1 MLPPSPHTSQA
12 QHHPQALPAR
22 APASNSFLNGRDL
35 PAPPSLHRPSTSMS
49 ISSML
54 DSNPT
59 MSSRDN
65 MPNGSSN
72 APSSAGAG
80 FITSPTR
87 QQGQAASPPHSSQSI
102 SLLRERSTSPE
113 KYKAHQVQSGRPF
126 RSYSGDLGQRPP
138 SLAQPNSPETLRNGS
153 LSGSQTSQRSPSFSL
168 GVHRGWQS
176 QEGRRLPD
184 GRIVHRPSSQPSG
197 HRSPPRDTSGRPL
210 TGNSDRMHQY
220 PDAKRRY
227 LESDQGVS
235 LERLKMVAGNSQV
248 NDQSQGQAFLAPEAD
263 SVHPRGELSPKQERI
278 NGSSYP
284 FASHSI
290 QHCDSKPA
298 QGTDAFPSR
307 ITRGYDREPQALHPA
322 QSPFSPESL
331 RRLQKERHVLQQ
343 QASTHTPSKYSRA
356 ATLSDDRQLSAS
368 AENSASFPATTESSK
383 EVDSINNHHIRDEHN
398 GHRKSSLAM
407 LMENNR
413 RGGRFS
419 PLPQAV
425 QGAQGRTNGPASDPG
440 IKNEFA
446 RMFSGI
452 GSGVGSAG
460 PTGSGTSTP
469 FAPPSPTMSHEQ
481 RSTPLNARSELSIA
495 KPTTSSRGGKRSRKA
510 RDVGTK
516 AESVDG
522 EAGVS
527 SATGPKAVKR
537 SRTTHHHSHLAHQ

>member
-12 QHHPQALPAR
+12 QHHTQALPAR
-22 APASNSFLNGRDL
+22 TPASNSFLNGRDL

-54 DSNPT
+54 DSNPA

-65 MPNGSSN
+65 IPNGSSN
-72 APSSAGAG
+72 APPSSGAG
-80 FITSPTR
+80 FVTPPTR
-87 QQGQAASPPHSSQSI
+87 QQGQAASPPHSSQGMP
-102 SLLRERSTSPE
+102 LLTARSTSPE
-113 KYKAHQVQSGRPF
+113 KYKAHQFQSGRPF

-138 SLAQPNSPETLRNGS
+138 SLAQPSTPETLKNGS
-153 LSGSQTSQRSPSFSL
+153 LSGSQTSPHSPSFSL

-197 HRSPPRDTSGRPL
+197 HRSPPRDASGRSL
-210 TGNSDRMHQY
+210 TGNPDRMRQY
-220 PDAKRRY
+220 PDARRRY
-227 LESDQGVS
+227 LESDQGVTP
-235 LERLKMVAGNSQV
+235 ERPKIAAGNPRV
-248 NDQSQGQAFLAPEAD
+248 NDQTQGQAFSAPEAG
-263 SVHPRGELSPKQERI
+263 SVHPRGELSPKQERT

-284 FASHSI
+284 FATHSV
-290 QHCDSKPA
+290 QNSDSKPA
-298 QGTDAFPSR
+298 QSTDAIRPR
-307 ITRGYDREPQALHPA
+307 ITRGYDREPQSLHPT

-343 QASTHTPSKYSRA
+343 QASTLTSSKYSRA
-356 ATLSDDRQLSAS
+356 ATLGDDRQLLAN

-383 EVDSINNHHIRDEHN
+383 EVDGIDPHHVRDDHN

-495 KPTTSSRGGKRSRKA
+495 KPTASSRGGKRSRKA
-510 RDVGTK
+510 RDIGTK

-522 EAGVS
+522 DAGVS
-527 SATGPKAVKR
+527 SATGPKTVKR
-537 SRTTHHHSHLAHQ
+537 SRTTHQHSHLAHQ

>member
-1 MLPPSPHTSQA
+1 MLPPSPHTTQA
-12 QHHPQALPAR
+12 QHHPQTLPAR
-22 APASNSFLNGRDL
+22 TPASTSFLNGRDL
-35 PAPPSLHRPSTSMS
+35 PVPPSLHRPSSSMS

-54 DSNPT
+54 DSNPAT
-59 MSSRDN
+59 SSRDN

-72 APSSAGAG
+72 AQASAGAG
-80 FITSPTR
+80 LVTSPTR
-87 QQGQAASPPHSSQSI
+87 QQGQAASPPHSSQAI
-102 SLLRERSTSPE
+102 SLLTGRSASPE
-113 KYKAHQVQSGRPF
+113 KYKGYQSQSGRPF

-138 SLAQPNSPETLRNGS
+138 SLAQPTSPGALRNAS
-153 LSGSQTSQRSPSFSL
+153 LSGSQTSQHSPSFSL

-197 HRSPPRDTSGRPL
+197 HRSPPRGTSGRPL
-210 TGNSDRMHQY
+210 TGNPDRMHQY
-220 PDAKRRY
+220 PDARRRY
-227 LESDQGVS
+227 LESDQGGS
-235 LERLKMVAGNSQV
+235 LERVKMVTGNSRV
-248 NDQSQGQAFLAPEAD
+248 NDQPQEQAFSAPEAG
-263 SVHPRGELSPKQERI
+263 SAHPRGELSPKQERT

-284 FASHSI
+284 FASRSI
-290 QHCDSKPA
+290 QNCDSKPA
-298 QGTDAFPSR
+298 QGTDAIRSG
-307 ITRGYDREPQALHPA
+307 ITRGYDREPQPLHPT

-343 QASTHTPSKYSRA
+343 QASTHSPSKYSRA
-356 ATLSDDRQLSAS
+356 AKTSDDRQLLAT
-368 AENSASFPATTESSK
+368 AENSASFPANTESSK
-383 EVDSINNHHIRDEHN
+383 EVDVIEHHHFRDDTN

-481 RSTPLNARSELSIA
+481 RPTPLHARSELGIA
-495 KPTTSSRGGKRSRKA
+495 KPTTSSRRGKRSRKA
-510 RDVGTK
+510 RDVDTK
-516 AESVDG
+516 AELVDG

-537 SRTTHHHSHLAHQ
+537 SRTNHHHSHLAHQ

>member
-12 QHHPQALPAR
+12 QHHPQTLPAR
-22 APASNSFLNGRDL
+22 TPASTSILNGRDL
-35 PAPPSLHRPSTSMS
+35 PAPSSAYRPSSSMS

-54 DSNPT
+54 DSNPA

-72 APSSAGAG
+72 APSSAGGPFVA
-80 FITSPTR
+80 SPTR
-87 QQGQAASPPHSSQSI
+87 QQRQVASPLHSGQGI
-102 SLLRERSTSPE
+102 SLLTGRSTPPE
-113 KYKAHQVQSGRPF
+113 NYKAHQSQSGRPF

-138 SLAQPNSPETLRNGS
+138 FLAQPKSPEAPRNGS
-153 LSGSQTSQRSPSFSL
+153 LPGSQTSQHSPSFGL
-168 GVHRGWQS
+168 GVHRSWQS

-197 HRSPPRDTSGRPL
+197 HRSPPRDLSGRSIL
-210 TGNSDRMHQY
+210 GNSERMHQY
-220 PDAKRRY
+220 PDARQRY
-227 LESDQGVS
+227 LEPDQGGNY
-235 LERLKMVAGNSQV
+235 ERLKMVAGSPRV
-248 NDQSQGQAFLAPEAD
+248 KDQTQGQTFAAPEAGN
-263 SVHPRGELSPKQERI
+263 VHPKGELSPKQERT

-284 FASHSI
+284 FTSRPM
-290 QHCDSKPA
+290 QNYDTKPA
-298 QGTDAFPSR
+298 QGINANRSG
-307 ITRGYDREPQALHPA
+307 ITRSYDRESQPLHPT

-343 QASTHTPSKYSRA
+343 QASTQSPSKYSRA
-356 ATLSDDRQLSAS
+356 ATLSDDRRALAT
-368 AENSASFPATTESSK
+368 AENSASFPAATELSR
-383 EVDSINNHHIRDEHN
+383 EVDGIDHHHLRDDTN

-407 LMENNR
+407 LMESNR

-452 GSGVGSAG
+452 GSGAGSAG

-481 RSTPLNARSELSIA
+481 RPTPSSARTELSVV

-516 AESVDG
+516 AESVDC

-527 SATGPKAVKR
+527 SATGPKPVKR
-537 SRTTHHHSHLAHQ
+537 SRTNHHHSHLTHQ

>member
-12 QHHPQALPAR
+12 QHHPQTLPAR
-22 APASNSFLNGRDL
+22 TPASTSFLNGRDL
-35 PAPPSLHRPSTSMS
+35 PAPPSLHRPSSSMS

-54 DSNPT
+54 DSNPAT
-59 MSSRDN
+59 SSRDN

-72 APSSAGAG
+72 AQSSTGAG
-80 FITSPTR
+80 LVTSPTR
-87 QQGQAASPPHSSQSI
+87 QQGQAASPPRSSQAI
-102 SLLRERSTSPE
+102 SLLTGRSTSPE
-113 KYKAHQVQSGRPF
+113 KYKVHQSQSGRPF

-138 SLAQPNSPETLRNGS
+138 SLAQPKSPEALRNGS
-153 LSGSQTSQRSPSFSL
+153 LSGSQTSQHSPSFGL
-168 GVHRGWQS
+168 GVHRGWQT

-197 HRSPPRDTSGRPL
+197 HRSPPRDTSGRSL
-210 TGNSDRMHQY
+210 IGNSERMHQY
-220 PDAKRRY
+220 PDARRRY
-227 LESDQGVS
+227 LESEQGGS
-235 LERLKMVAGNSQV
+235 LERLKMSAGNSRV
-248 NDQSQGQAFLAPEAD
+248 NDQAFPTPEAG
-263 SVHPRGELSPKQERI
+263 SVHLRGELSPKQERT

-284 FASHSI
+284 FASRST
-290 QHCDSKPA
+290 QNCDAKPA
-298 QGTDAFPSR
+298 QGTDAIRSGMIR
-307 ITRGYDREPQALHPA
+307 ASDREPQPLHPA

-331 RRLQKERHVLQQ
+331 QRLQKERHVLQQ
-343 QASTHTPSKYSRA
+343 QASTHSPSKYSRA
-356 ATLSDDRQLSAS
+356 TTLSDDRQLPAT
-368 AENSASFPATTESSK
+368 AENSASFPATTELS
-383 EVDSINNHHIRDEHN
+383 EVDGIDHHRFRDDTN

-481 RSTPLNARSELSIA
+481 RPTPLNSRSELGIA
-495 KPTTSSRGGKRSRKA
+495 KVTTSSRGGKRSRKA
-510 RDVGTK
+510 RDVDTK

-537 SRTTHHHSHLAHQ
+537 SRTNHHHSHLAHQ